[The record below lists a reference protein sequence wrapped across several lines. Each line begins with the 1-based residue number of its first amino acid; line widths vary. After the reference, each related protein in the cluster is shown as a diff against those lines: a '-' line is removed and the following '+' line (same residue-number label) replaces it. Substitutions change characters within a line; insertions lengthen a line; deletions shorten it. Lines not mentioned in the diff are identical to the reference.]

1 MSSPISAPSGSSGA
15 STQADQGGTGVWR
28 FGDFELHVDD
38 RRLLQTGQPVHLQA
52 RALDLLVALVERQGQ
67 LLRRS
72 DILDTVWAGL
82 VVEDNNI
89 NVQVNALRK
98 VLGRAAI
105 VTVPG
110 YGYRLGAAMLPVVPG
125 PARAEA
131 PRGGGPAAPVLEQP
145 ADDVPARQV
154 PDGPRQRFISR
165 LSQSAD
171 LLFGDWQQPASSASS
186 AEPPSGR
193 VPPTE

>member
-1 MSSPISAPSGSSGA
+1 MSRLID
-15 STQADQGGTGVWR
+15 TTTWR
-28 FGDFELHVDD
+28 FGDFELHVHD
-38 RRLLQTGQPVHLQA
+38 RRLLQAGQPVHLQA
-52 RALDLLVALVERQGQ
+52 RALDLLVALVDRRGQ

-110 YGYRLGAAMLPVVPG
+110 DGYRLGEVLLPVVLGAGSSMSAPTQLPSPSPSPSLAVPQG
-125 PARAEA
+125 PDEA
-131 PRGGGPAAPVLEQP
+131 GASPA
-145 ADDVPARQV
+145 
-154 PDGPRQRFISR
+154 PDGPKQRFISR

-171 LLFGDWQQPASSASS
+171 LLFGDWPQPA
-186 AEPPSGR
+186 
-193 VPPTE
+193 PPTE

>member
-1 MSSPISAPSGSSGA
+1 MSTPISAPPGSSGA
-15 STQADQGGTGVWR
+15 STHADKSGTCVWR

-38 RRLLQTGQPVHLQA
+38 RRLLQAGQPVHLQA

-98 VLGRAAI
+98 VLGRSAI

-110 YGYRLGAAMLPVVPG
+110 YGYRLGAAMLPVVVGAGSPVSA
-125 PARAEA
+125 PTQLPSPSLAVPQALDEA
-131 PRGGGPAAPVLEQP
+131 GASP
-145 ADDVPARQV
+145 V
-154 PDGPRQRFISR
+154 PDGPKQRFISR

-171 LLFGDWQQPASSASS
+171 LLFGDWSQPA
-186 AEPPSGR
+186 
-193 VPPTE
+193 PPTK